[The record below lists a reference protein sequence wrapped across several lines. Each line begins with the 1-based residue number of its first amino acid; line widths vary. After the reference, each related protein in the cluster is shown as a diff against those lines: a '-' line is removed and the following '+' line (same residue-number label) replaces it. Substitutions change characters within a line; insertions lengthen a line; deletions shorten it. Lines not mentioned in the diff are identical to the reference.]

1 VEGNY
6 ENSFKEIIQV
16 IHNKKNVNRTLLEEI
31 HQTKYNID
39 ILDIPSILFNEEPLE
54 MAFVEL
60 KKNNKIKSRYITK
73 VTKDNIEHIKQLI
86 SLIDEVRHLD
96 EINGNFLINET
107 TFASIY
113 AIKRASAEPLTQ
125 LITSNFKSFIE
136 QQQFVFNLLWDKSI
150 PVLQKIKEL
159 EEGKK
164 ETETVIKTEVVT
176 EHKEIIKKL
185 QIFTRAQMRLNFV
198 PK

>member
-1 VEGNY
+1 
-6 ENSFKEIIQV
+6 
-16 IHNKKNVNRTLLEEI
+16 
-31 HQTKYNID
+31 
-39 ILDIPSILFNEEPLE
+39 